1 MSKTK
6 KWEIDGVKK
15 RQSFCNASKIILK
28 ARLDHL
34 INTIDNYF
42 KDINVENLHDIRIA
56 LRRVRYNMELFIIC
70 FDRKI
75 FLRFYNIIENLQDL
89 SGLVRDLDVFKENIS
104 SLISEEHVKISRSV
118 LIKVEEK
125 RKTLENKLELE
136 LMKFLHSKSLKD
148 FNKLLN

>member
-6 KWEIDGVKK
+6 KWEIGGVKK
-15 RQSFCNASKIILK
+15 RQGFCNASKIILK
-28 ARLDHL
+28 ARLNHL

-42 KDINVENLHDIRIA
+42 KDRNVENLHNIRIA

-75 FLRFYNIIENLQDL
+75 FLRFYNIIESLQDL

-104 SLISEEHVKISRSV
+104 SLITEENVKVSRSV

>member
-6 KWEIDGVKK
+6 KWEIGGIKK

-34 INTIDNYF
+34 INKIDDYF
-42 KDINVENLHDIRIA
+42 NERNVENLHDIRIA

-75 FLRFYNIIENLQDL
+75 FLRFYSIIENLQDF
-89 SGLVRDLDVFKENIS
+89 SGLVRDLDVFKENIT
-104 SLISEEHVKISRSV
+104 SLISEEQVKISLLV
-118 LIKVEEK
+118 LTKIVILTQ
-125 RKTLENKLELE
+125 TLN
-136 LMKFLHSKSLKD
+136 
-148 FNKLLN
+148 